1 MFITTLFTKAKRWK
15 QPKCSSTEEWIN
27 KMWYI
32 HIMEYYLVIERNEVL
47 MHAAT
52 WMNLENMLSEGPDI
66 KGQILYGSTYTKYL
80 E

>member
-1 MFITTLFTKAKRWK
+1 
-15 QPKCSSTEEWIN
+15 
-27 KMWYI
+27 
-32 HIMEYYLVIERNEVL
+32 MEYYLVIERNEVL